1 MSTVKAMAGVTG
13 TGWCDWHWLTCRE
26 LQQWSCCCCCSGKE
40 GIIQGDPSNRGG
52 VDALQRAAL
61 QTRPGLLPQE
71 APVMIAEKLKLFISF
86 LTNKTA
92 YHAGRTTSSHEGK
105 ADFMA
110 HHWSDA
116 R

>member
-61 QTRPGLLPQE
+61 QTRLLIMQ
-71 APVMIAEKLKLFISF
+71 
-86 LTNKTA
+86 T
-92 YHAGRTTSSHEGK
+92 G
-105 ADFMA
+105 
-110 HHWSDA
+110 
-116 R
+116 